1 MLVSSR
7 RVANVEGWRWAIACV
22 PWGRGEGG
30 LSYVGQSPVVIS
42 LEGYSASLFMLI
54 SQKLSKSR
62 SFFML
67 KISEMRT
74 SLVA

>member
-42 LEGYSASLFMLI
+42 LEGY
-54 SQKLSKSR
+54 
-62 SFFML
+62 
-67 KISEMRT
+67 
-74 SLVA
+74 